1 VLGTRDDSGRKQY
14 RENAFQDDHDEAL
27 LVVLSLFKAG
37 IEIDPALGR
46 PVVSADST

>member
-1 VLGTRDDSGRKQY
+1 MPSRVK
-14 RENAFQDDHDEAL
+14 DHDEAL
-27 LVVLSLFKAG
+27 LVVLSLFIAG